1 MSPRA
6 RRHCAAT
13 LHFVIFA
20 VLFAVLPLAGCSSIG
35 DFGRLQEPV
44 VADNIHA
51 WVGQEAAAHVG
62 APISFD
68 NLTEDERALRDL
80 AFPLIESPYDR
91 IRWDAVVY
99 EYGQKR
105 KFRRA
110 LWVVDPTAY
119 YRHLLAANYRST
131 AGRYNQLI
139 DDVRDD
145 VVRIGPFFD
154 MAHRVVEMDRR
165 RQASM
170 DLLPDVSPLDR
181 LNALARIGENT
192 LTIAWV
198 QNSLAQRCA
207 GYRFALDHLVVA
219 EPENAAAQADV
230 AIAQLQQ
237 QIAANQLV
245 PAPRFAAVS
254 LDPAAQ
260 PTGVVR

>member
-1 MSPRA
+1 MSTSPRS
-6 RRHCAAT
+6 RRRRAAT
-13 LHFVIFA
+13 LAFV
-20 VLFAVLPLAGCSSIG
+20 VLALLPAAGCSSIG

-51 WVGQEAAAHVG
+51 WVGQEAAARAG

-80 AFPLIESPYDR
+80 AFPLIEPPYDR

-105 KFRRA
+105 EFQRA
-110 LWVVDPTAY
+110 LWVVDPAAY

-139 DDVRDD
+139 DDIRDD

-154 MAHRVVEMDRR
+154 MAHRVIEIDRR

-170 DLLPDVSPLDR
+170 DLLPDVSPLAR
-181 LNALARIGENT
+181 LNALARVGENT
-192 LTIAWV
+192 FTIAWV
-198 QNSLAQRCA
+198 QNSLARRCA
-207 GYRFALDHLVVA
+207 GYRLALDHLVVA
-219 EPENAAAQADV
+219 EPENIAAQADV
-230 AIAQLQQ
+230 ALALLQQ

-245 PAPRFAAVS
+245 QVPAFAAGPLDVAARPAP
-254 LDPAAQ
+254 
-260 PTGVVR
+260 VVR